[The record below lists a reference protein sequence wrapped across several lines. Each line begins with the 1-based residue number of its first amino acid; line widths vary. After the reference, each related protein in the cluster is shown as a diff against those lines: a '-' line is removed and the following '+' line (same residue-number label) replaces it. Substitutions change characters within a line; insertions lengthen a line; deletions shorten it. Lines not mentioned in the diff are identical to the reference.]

1 MNTHVLILENKS
13 SISRSLRPVLIIL
26 CYFQQLRRQARLRR
40 EYLYRKSLE
49 EKERTIYERKKKL
62 KAALE
67 GMGSR
72 LFMLF
77 LADILSVFLSE
88 FLCQV
93 CNIPMALNWLLS
105 TILVYQIFA
114 RNFFRFTL
122 ETLGVIHTF
131 GACQGKSFKAL
142 PVAVGRWILLRKHI
156 LLSYVKA
163 STAGAVGVK
172 LTTSLR
178 VIWCLPK

>member
-26 CYFQQLRRQARLRR
+26 FYFQQLRRQARLRR

-72 LFMLF
+72 LFMFLF
-77 LADILSVFLSE
+77 AE
-88 FLCQV
+88 FL
-93 CNIPMALNWLLS
+93 
-105 TILVYQIFA
+105 
-114 RNFFRFTL
+114 RFFF
-122 ETLGVIHTF
+122 
-131 GACQGKSFKAL
+131 
-142 PVAVGRWILLRKHI
+142 
-156 LLSYVKA
+156 
-163 STAGAVGVK
+163 
-172 LTTSLR
+172 LR
-178 VIWCLPK
+178 VFMSGL

>member
-1 MNTHVLILENKS
+1 MNTHVLLLEDKS

-26 CYFQQLRRQARLRR
+26 FYFQQLRRQARLRR

-72 LFMLF
+72 LFMFF
-77 LADILSVFLSE
+77 LCWISDVFFLRV

-93 CNIPMALNWLLS
+93 CNIPMAINRLLS

-114 RNFFRFTL
+114 RIFFRFAL
-122 ETLGVIHTF
+122 ETLGIHSYIL
-131 GACQGKSFKAL
+131 GLVREKAL
-142 PVAVGRWILLRKHI
+142 KPCQLQLADE
-156 LLSYVKA
+156 Y
-163 STAGAVGVK
+163 
-172 LTTSLR
+172 
-178 VIWCLPK
+178 C